1 MPRFSELS
9 LSAQTLYAQ
18 AFDAALAA
26 DVSRSIAN
34 IRGGSI
40 ARKTVKGAPYFYFQY
55 RDVSGAVRQ
64 IYLGPDSA
72 RLRTL
77 IDKAD
82 APSSRVAIAG
92 MARGAVGLGCT
103 PVLRKHF
110 RVIERLSEYGFFR
123 AGGVLIGTHAFL
135 GYGNMLG
142 VRWGDAGRTQDVDLA
157 HAGKNLAIALPA
169 DVKVETHG
177 AIESLEM
184 GLIPISG
191 LAGKAGATY
200 LNPADPE
207 LRLDFLTTLHR
218 GGDKPIEH
226 AQLGVTLQPLSFL
239 EYSLERVTQLALLS
253 EEGAVVVNVPAPERY
268 ALHKLI
274 VYGERG
280 VRYAAKSSKDLA
292 QSAALLEV
300 LKVRRLRETVEAWR
314 DLIGRGPGWT
324 KRAKLGL
331 AALDAYAPELEVGQW
346 LGSARQRPIA
356 TREATTPSRSPRRV
370 RTATRSPGTPARWP
384 GKSSDDK

>member
-1 MPRFSELS
+1 MPGFSELS

-18 AFDAALAA
+18 VFDAALAA

-40 ARKTVKGAPYFYFQY
+40 ARKTVKGGQYFYFQY

-72 RLRTL
+72 KLRAL

-82 APSSRVAIAG
+82 APSSRAAIADL
-92 MARGAVGLGCT
+92 ARGAIGLGCAS
-103 PVLRKHF
+103 VLRKHF

-123 AGGVLIGTHAFL
+123 ASGVLIGTHAFL
-135 GYGNMLG
+135 GYGNSLG
-142 VRWGDAGRTQDVDLA
+142 VRWGYPDRTQDVDLA
-157 HAGKNLAIALPA
+157 HAGKNLSVALPA

-191 LAGKAGATY
+191 RAGKAGATY

-218 GGDKPIEH
+218 GGEKPIEP
-226 AQLGVTLQPLSFL
+226 AQLGVALPPLQFL
-239 EYSLERVTQLALLS
+239 EYSLEQVTQLALLS
-253 EEGAVVVNVPAPERY
+253 EDGAVAVNVPAPERY
-268 ALHKLI
+268 ALHKL
-274 VYGERG
+274 VVHGERG
-280 VRYAAKSSKDLA
+280 ARYAAKSSKDLA

-300 LKVRRLRETVEAWR
+300 LKARRPRDVVDAWR
-314 DLIGRGPGWT
+314 DLIGRGPGWR
-324 KRAKLGL
+324 KRAKAGL
-331 AALDAYAPELEVGQW
+331 EALDAYAPELEVSAW
-346 LGSARQRPIA
+346 LEGGRKSPFVAREPAPARRA
-356 TREATTPSRSPRRV
+356 PRR
-370 RTATRSPGTPARWP
+370 RKTIASSRRSGRGAAGGR
-384 GKSSDDK
+384 

>member
-18 AFDAALAA
+18 VFDAALAA

-40 ARKTVKGAPYFYFQY
+40 ARKTVKGTPYFYFQY

-72 RLRTL
+72 RLRAL

-82 APSSRVAIAG
+82 APSSRAAIAE
-92 MARGAVGLGCT
+92 MARGAIGLGGA

-142 VRWGDAGRTQDVDLA
+142 VRWGDADRTQDVDLA
-157 HAGKNLAIALPA
+157 HAGKNLAVALPA
-169 DVKVETHG
+169 DVKVETHS
-177 AIESLEM
+177 AIGSLEM

-191 LAGKAGATY
+191 RAGKAGATY

-226 AQLGVTLQPLSFL
+226 AQLGVALQPLAFL
-239 EYSLERVTQLALLS
+239 EYPLEQVTQLALLS
-253 EEGAVVVNVPAPERY
+253 EAGAVVVNVPAPERY
-268 ALHKLI
+268 ALHKLV

-280 VRYAAKSSKDLA
+280 ARYAAKSSKDLA

-300 LKVRRLRETVEAWR
+300 LKARRPREVVDAWG
-314 DLIGRGPGWT
+314 DLIGRGPGWK
-324 KRAKLGL
+324 KRAKSGL
-331 AALDAYAPELEVGQW
+331 SALDAYAPELGAGDW
-346 LGSARQRPIA
+346 LGGALKPVTAKRKA
-356 TREATTPSRSPRRV
+356 AAPSRSPRRPRV
-370 RTATRSPGTPARWP
+370 R
-384 GKSSDDK
+384 

>member
-1 MPRFSELS
+1 MPSFSELS

-18 AFDAALAA
+18 VFDAALAA
-26 DVSRSIAN
+26 AVSRSIAN

-40 ARKTVKGAPYFYFQY
+40 ARKTVKGGQYFYFQY

-72 RLRTL
+72 KLRAL

-82 APSSRVAIAG
+82 APSSRAAIADL
-92 MARGAVGLGCT
+92 ARGAIGLGCAS
-103 PVLRKHF
+103 VLRKHF

-123 AGGVLIGTHAFL
+123 ASGVLIGTHAFL

-142 VRWGDAGRTQDVDLA
+142 VRWGDADRTQDVDLA
-157 HAGKNLAIALPA
+157 HAGKNLSVALPA

-191 LAGKAGATY
+191 RAGKAGATY

-218 GGDKPIEH
+218 GGEKPIEH
-226 AQLGVTLQPLSFL
+226 AQLGVALQPLPFL
-239 EYSLERVTQLALLS
+239 EYSLEQVTQLALLS
-253 EEGAVVVNVPAPERY
+253 EDGAVAVNVPAPERY
-268 ALHKLI
+268 ALHKL
-274 VYGERG
+274 VVHGERG
-280 VRYAAKSSKDLA
+280 ARYAAKSSKDLA

-300 LKVRRLRETVEAWR
+300 LKARRPRDVVDAWR
-314 DLIGRGPGWT
+314 DLIGRGPGWR
-324 KRAKLGL
+324 KRAKAGL
-331 AALDAYAPELEVGQW
+331 EALDAYAPELEVSAW
-346 LGSARQRPIA
+346 LEGGRKSPLVAREPAPVRRA
-356 TREATTPSRSPRRV
+356 PRR
-370 RTATRSPGTPARWP
+370 RKTIASSRRSGRGAAGGR
-384 GKSSDDK
+384 

>member
-1 MPRFSELS
+1 MARFAELS

-18 AFDAALAA
+18 TFDAAAA
-26 DVSRSIAN
+26 AEVSRSIAS

-40 ARKTVKGAPYFYFQY
+40 ATKTVKGAAYFYFQY

-64 IYLGPDSA
+64 IYLGPHSA
-72 RLRTL
+72 RLRAL
-77 IDKAD
+77 IDRTH
-82 APSSRVAIAG
+82 APSPRGVLADL
-92 MARGAVGLGCT
+92 ARGAIGLGCA
-103 PVLRKHF
+103 PILRKHF

-142 VRWGDAGRTQDVDLA
+142 VRWGDADRTQDVDLA
-157 HAGKNLAIALPA
+157 HAGKNLAVALPA

-191 LAGKAGATY
+191 RAGKAGAKY

-207 LRLDFLTTLHR
+207 FRLDFLTTLHR

-226 AQLGVTLQPLSFL
+226 AQFGVVLQPLSFL
-239 EYSLERVTQLALLS
+239 EYVLEKVTQLALLS
-253 EEGAVVVNVPAPERY
+253 EDGAVAVNVPAPERY
-268 ALHKLI
+268 ALHKL
-274 VYGERG
+274 VVHGERAA
-280 VRYAAKSSKDLA
+280 RYAAKSAKDLA

-300 LKVRRLRETVEAWR
+300 LKARRPRDVVEAWR
-314 DLIGRGPGWT
+314 NLIGRGPGWR
-324 KRAKLGL
+324 KRAKAGL
-331 AALDAYAPELEVGQW
+331 EALDAYAPELEVSHW
-346 LGSARQRPIA
+346 LENAPRPPPVV
-356 TREATTPSRSPRRV
+356 REPPPRGLRRKNGTAPSR
-370 RTATRSPGTPARWP
+370 APARRAAR
-384 GKSSDDK
+384 SR

>member
-18 AFDAALAA
+18 VFDAALAA
-26 DVSRSIAN
+26 DVSRSIAS

-40 ARKTVKGAPYFYFQY
+40 ARKTVKGSQYYYFQY
-55 RDVSGAVRQ
+55 RDVNGAVRQ

-72 RLRTL
+72 RLRAL
-77 IDKAD
+77 VDKAD
-82 APSSRVAIAG
+82 TTSSRAAIAD
-92 MARGAVGLGCT
+92 MARGAIGLGCA

-110 RVIERLSEYGFFR
+110 RVIGRLSEYGFFR

-142 VRWGDAGRTQDVDLA
+142 VRWGDADRTQDVDLA
-157 HAGKNLAIALPA
+157 HAGKNLAVALPA
-169 DVKVETHG
+169 DIKVETHG

-184 GLIPISG
+184 GLIPITG
-191 LAGKAGATY
+191 RAGKAGATY

-226 AQLGVTLQPLSFL
+226 AQLGVVLQPLSFL
-239 EYSLERVTQLALLS
+239 EYALEQVTQLALLG
-253 EEGAVVVNVPAPERY
+253 EDGAVAVNVPAPERY
-268 ALHKLI
+268 ALHKLVI
-274 VYGERG
+274 HGERG
-280 VRYAAKSSKDLA
+280 TRYAAKSAKDLA

-300 LKVRRLRETVEAWR
+300 LKARRPRDVVDAWR
-314 DLIGRGPGWT
+314 DLIGRGPGWR
-324 KRAKLGL
+324 KRAMAGL
-331 AALDAYAPELEVGQW
+331 EALDAYAPGLEAGAW
-346 LGSARQRPIA
+346 LEGGRKPPLVAREPAPARRGA
-356 TREATTPSRSPRRV
+356 PRRKAV
-370 RTATRSPGTPARWP
+370 ASSRRTRRGAAGSR
-384 GKSSDDK
+384 

>member
-1 MPRFSELS
+1 MPRRSELS

-26 DVSRSIAN
+26 GVARSIAN

-40 ARKTVKGAPYFYFQY
+40 ARKTVKGGQYFYFQY

-72 RLRTL
+72 RLRAL

-82 APSSRVAIAG
+82 APSSRDAIAD
-92 MARGAVGLGCT
+92 MARGAIGLGCAA
-103 PVLRKHF
+103 VLRKHF
-110 RVIERLSEYGFFR
+110 RVIERLGEYGFFR

-142 VRWGDAGRTQDVDLA
+142 VRWGDADRTQDVDFA
-157 HAGKNLAIALPA
+157 HAGKSLAIALPA

-184 GLIPISG
+184 GLIPIG
-191 LAGKAGATY
+191 GRAGKTGATY

-226 AQLGVTLQPLSFL
+226 AQLGVALQPLSFL
-239 EYSLERVTQLALLS
+239 EYALEQVTQLALLS
-253 EEGAVVVNVPAPERY
+253 EDGAVAVNVPAPERY
-268 ALHKLI
+268 ALHKL
-274 VYGERG
+274 VVHGERG
-280 VRYAAKSSKDLA
+280 ARYAAKSAKDLA

-300 LKVRRLRETVEAWR
+300 LKARRPRDVVDAWR
-314 DLIGRGPGWT
+314 DLIGRGPGWR
-324 KRAKLGL
+324 KRAKAGL
-331 AALDAYAPELEVGQW
+331 EALDAYAPELEASAW
-346 LGSARQRPIA
+346 LEGGRRPPLVAREPAPARRA
-356 TREATTPSRSPRRV
+356 APRRKAV
-370 RTATRSPGTPARWP
+370 PSSRRTRRGAA
-384 GKSSDDK
+384 DDR

>member
-18 AFDAALAA
+18 VFDAALAA
-26 DVSRSIAN
+26 DVSRSIAS

-40 ARKTVKGAPYFYFQY
+40 ARKTIKGSQYFYFQY
-55 RDVSGAVRQ
+55 RDVNGAVRQ

-72 RLRTL
+72 RLRAL
-77 IDKAD
+77 VDKTD
-82 APSSRVAIAG
+82 ATSSRPAIAD
-92 MARGAVGLGCT
+92 MARGAIGLGCA

-142 VRWGDAGRTQDVDLA
+142 IRWGDADRTQDVDLA
-157 HAGKNLAIALPA
+157 HAGKNLAVALPA
-169 DVKVETHG
+169 DIKVETHG

-191 LAGKAGATY
+191 RAGKAGASY
-200 LNPADPE
+200 LNPAGPE

-218 GGDKPIEH
+218 GGDTPIEH
-226 AQLGVTLQPLSFL
+226 AQLGVVLQPLPFL
-239 EYSLERVTQLALLS
+239 EYALEQVTQLALLS
-253 EEGAVVVNVPAPERY
+253 EDGAVAVNVPAPERY
-268 ALHKLI
+268 ALHKL
-274 VYGERG
+274 VVHGERG
-280 VRYAAKSSKDLA
+280 LRYAAKSAKDLA

-300 LKVRRLRETVEAWR
+300 LKARHPRDVVVAWR
-314 DLIGRGPGWT
+314 DLIGRGPGWR
-324 KRAKLGL
+324 KRATAGL
-331 AALDAYAPELEVGQW
+331 EALDAYAPGLEAGAW
-346 LGSARQRPIA
+346 LGGGRKPPLVAREPAPARRSTPRRKA
-356 TREATTPSRSPRRV
+356 VAPSRRTRRGAGGG
-370 RTATRSPGTPARWP
+370 R
-384 GKSSDDK
+384 

>member
-1 MPRFSELS
+1 MPRCSELS

-26 DVSRSIAN
+26 GVARSIAN

-40 ARKTVKGAPYFYFQY
+40 ARKTVKGGQYFYFQY

-72 RLRTL
+72 RLRAL

-82 APSSRVAIAG
+82 APSSRDAIAD
-92 MARGAVGLGCT
+92 MARGAIGLGCAA
-103 PVLRKHF
+103 VLRKHY

-123 AGGVLIGTHAFL
+123 AGGILIGTHAFL

-142 VRWGDAGRTQDVDLA
+142 VRWGDADRTQDVDFA
-157 HAGKNLAIALPA
+157 HAGRSVAIALPA
-169 DVKVETHG
+169 DVKVATHG
-177 AIESLEM
+177 AIESLEL

-191 LAGKAGATY
+191 RAGKAGATY

-226 AQLGVTLQPLSFL
+226 AQLGVALQPLAFL
-239 EYSLERVTQLALLS
+239 EYALEQVTQLALLS
-253 EEGAVVVNVPAPERY
+253 EDGAVAVNVPAPERY
-268 ALHKLI
+268 ALHKL
-274 VYGERG
+274 VVHGERG
-280 VRYAAKSSKDLA
+280 ARYAAKSAKDLA

-300 LKVRRLRETVEAWR
+300 LQARRPRDVVEAWR
-314 DLIGRGPGWT
+314 DLIGRGPGWR
-324 KRAKLGL
+324 KRAKAGL
-331 AALDAYAPELEVGQW
+331 EALDAYAPELDASAW
-346 LGSARQRPIA
+346 LEGGRKPPLVAREPAPARRVAPRRKA
-356 TREATTPSRSPRRV
+356 VASSPR
-370 RTATRSPGTPARWP
+370 TRRGAAGGR
-384 GKSSDDK
+384 

>member
-40 ARKTVKGAPYFYFQY
+40 ARKTVKGGQYFYFQY

-72 RLRTL
+72 RLRAL

-82 APSSRVAIAG
+82 TPSSRTAIAV
-92 MARGAVGLGCT
+92 MARGAIGLRCAS
-103 PVLRKHF
+103 VLRKHF

-142 VRWGDAGRTQDVDLA
+142 VRWGDADRTQDVDLA
-157 HAGKNLAIALPA
+157 HAGKSVAVALPA

-184 GLIPISG
+184 GLIPIGG
-191 LAGKAGATY
+191 LGGKAGATY

-218 GGDKPIEH
+218 GRDKPIEH
-226 AQLGVTLQPLSFL
+226 AQLGVALQPLSFL
-239 EYSLERVTQLALLS
+239 EYPLEQVTQLALLS
-253 EEGAVVVNVPAPERY
+253 EDGAVAVNVPAPERF
-268 ALHKLI
+268 ALHKL
-274 VYGERG
+274 VVHGERG
-280 VRYAAKSSKDLA
+280 ARYAAKRSKDLA
-292 QSAALLEV
+292 QSAALLEL
-300 LKVRRLRETVEAWR
+300 LKARRPRDVVDAWG
-314 DLIGRGPGWT
+314 DLIGRGPGWR
-324 KRAKLGL
+324 KRAKAGL
-331 AALDAYAPELEVGQW
+331 EALDAYAPELEASAW
-346 LGSARQRPIA
+346 LEGGRKPPPVAREPAPPAR
-356 TREATTPSRSPRRV
+356 RGPRR
-370 RTATRSPGTPARWP
+370 RKATASSRRSGRGAAGGR
-384 GKSSDDK
+384 